1 MKKKI
6 FAKVDDMDKQQTD
19 NTKKLSSN
27 MEQLTSSIVDGF
39 AMFRQMIMQPPAI
52 PPQFTP
58 HIGYQTSMYNRMP
71 SQYPPNQNME
81 KETSNNQYD
90 QSLQF

>member
-1 MKKKI
+1 
-6 FAKVDDMDKQQTD
+6 MDKQQAD
-19 NTKKLSSN
+19 NMKKLSSN

-39 AMFRQMIMQPPAI
+39 AILRQMMMQPPAM

-58 HIGYQTSMYNRMP
+58 HIGYGANMYNQMP

-81 KETSNNQYD
+81 KKTSNNQYG